1 MTKWA
6 MRGTE
11 DGGHFSLL
19 VDISEFGAPDGQKK
33 CVQGCVNSSVYLLG
47 EITQPRKHFVSSVI
61 YPHEEALHVTKF
73 EMNGGNPYHSSW
85 PRHAD

>member
-19 VDISEFGAPDGQKK
+19 VDISEFGVPDGQKK
-33 CVQGCVNSSVYLLG
+33 GVQGCVNSSVYYVG
-47 EITQPRKHFVSSVI
+47 EIT
-61 YPHEEALHVTKF
+61 
-73 EMNGGNPYHSSW
+73 
-85 PRHAD
+85 